1 MSGSKGVAEM
11 TTKKIRSVI
20 NKVET
25 REVKLARTADIAAA
39 RKNDSFWEGKTGEE
53 LIREQGITPIKDEK
67 DFARISGGQE
77 DWDDVD
83 KFLAYFHSH

>member
-1 MSGSKGVAEM
+1 MSGSKGVVEM
-11 TTKKIRSVI
+11 TTKKTKSVI
-20 NKVET
+20 NKADT
-25 REVKLARTADIAAA
+25 QEVKLARTAGMAAA
-39 RKNDSFWEGKTGEE
+39 RKYASFWKGKTGEE

-83 KFLAYFHSH
+83 EFLAYFHSH